1 MSTPNPLRFGT
12 FELDVH
18 SRELRSG
25 STSVRLQG
33 QPFEILCLLL
43 EHRGESSR
51 ANNCGDVSGRKAL
64 SSTTSTVSMLRSSDC
79 APRSARM
86 PTNRVRRDRA
96 TPRLSLDR
104 GAPGPWCR
112 TTADARR
119 RLATASSR
127 GAAVQ
132 QLERRH
138 QPGVLQRRR
147 DRGGDCAARALVPRR
162 HGRHRAPVDDG
173 LQGLRAAGAR
183 DRRGAAGGLLARRE
197 HATRRGA
204 RAHHGSLDRN
214 GHRGRPLV
222 RDLRQHGQRLALRSG
237 RRRQRRRSIN
247 RQGASHPMSVSSLL
261 SSRNIRSRP
270 EIR

>member
-1 MSTPNPLRFGT
+1 MYTPNPLRFGT

-33 QPFEILCLLL
+33 QPFEILCLML
-43 EHRGESSR
+43 EHRGICRHARTIAATSLAGRHFRRLR
-51 ANNCGDVSGRKAL
+51 AQSQCCDQATAHR
-64 SSTTSTVSMLRSSDC
+64 
-79 APRSARM
+79 ARRGCR
-86 PTNRVRRDRA
+86 PTCVRRDRA
-96 TPRLSLDR
+96 TPRLSFDR
-104 GAPGPWCR
+104 RATGSWRR
-112 TTADARR
+112 TRADAPR

-127 GAAVQ
+127 GTAVQ

-183 DRRGAAGGLLARRE
+183 DRRGAAGGLFARGE

-204 RAHHGSLDRN
+204 RAHH
-214 GHRGRPLV
+214 
-222 RDLRQHGQRLALRSG
+222 RLG
-237 RRRQRRRSIN
+237 
-247 RQGASHPMSVSSLL
+247 
-261 SSRNIRSRP
+261 
-270 EIR
+270 